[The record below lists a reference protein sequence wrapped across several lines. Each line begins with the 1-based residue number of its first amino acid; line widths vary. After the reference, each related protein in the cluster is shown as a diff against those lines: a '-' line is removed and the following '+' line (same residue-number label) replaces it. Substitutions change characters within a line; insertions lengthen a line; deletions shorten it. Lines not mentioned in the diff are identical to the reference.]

1 MTIKNPSA
9 LLRFPSNFDD
19 EKTMWIKYDI
29 FKVVQGNNSTRTLR
43 PRTSSQSIAT
53 IALSLPSDGLSISDK
68 QKWSTDSSNIMD
80 QIGSALGSGGSVLEG
95 VAGGFAKVAGSII
108 KNASATHS
116 IVDKMALKYEGPEI
130 RSFTTKHKM
139 VPRNLRE
146 SQSIQEII
154 KKFRHSSAPTVRNQ
168 GFGLIYDLPE
178 FFKVTYMDE
187 NGISEIFPQH
197 NTCYCSSVD
206 VTYSRT
212 TFQDNYPT
220 EVELTL
226 SFTEL
231 DPMNKSTVNG
241 GY

>member
-19 EKTMWIKYDI
+19 ERTMWIKYDI

-43 PRTSSQSIAT
+43 PRTSSQAIAT

-68 QKWSTDSSNIMD
+68 QKWSTDSAGIKD
-80 QIGSALGSGGSVLEG
+80 QIVGALSGGGSVG
-95 VAGGFAKVAGSII
+95 NAAAGGFAKVAGSII
-108 KNASATHS
+108 QNASMNTTV
-116 IVDKMALKYEGPEI
+116 VDKMALKYEGPEI

-154 KKFRHSSAPTVRNQ
+154 KKFRHSSAPTVRDQ
-168 GFGLIYDLPE
+168 GFGIVYELPD

-206 VTYSRT
+206 VSYSRT

-220 EVELTL
+220 EVEVTL

-231 DPMNKSTVNG
+231 DPMHKNTINQ